1 MAIPINLKCY
11 CNVIKGYVVMYLY
24 LRHLLDNESITTIKC
39 SKQSNVP
46 CLCGAYL
53 LQERNEHYTLK

>member
-46 CLCGAYL
+46 ALV
-53 LQERNEHYTLK
+53 ERIFYKREINTTH